1 MVNVVRVVSL
11 ASVMSVLSVRNECG
25 GCSGCGECCGSS
37 KKFNVTST
45 EVDFFFLNWI
55 FLRDI
60 FDLESG
66 ESSLAQVLTL
76 VDLARVASGW
86 LHLCVK
92 ISSEQN

>member
-45 EVDFFFLNWI
+45 EVDFFFSQL
-55 FLRDI
+55 DI
-60 FDLESG
+60 LKGYF
-66 ESSLAQVLTL
+66 
-76 VDLARVASGW
+76 
-86 LHLCVK
+86 
-92 ISSEQN
+92 